1 MATHAGL
8 MRLLNIGLRFA
19 TLGTRFVFVFFLARY
34 MSADSVGYYGIFT
47 ASIGYAIFF
56 VGAEFHVY
64 VARQILSVPAEGRG
78 QMLKGHAALSG
89 MLYLV
94 WIPIIAILLNGVGWP
109 AHLVWWFLPILFLDH
124 INQELFRLMV
134 IMRSQLTASF
144 LLFVRQGSWAIGM
157 VLLMIF
163 SERSRNLDIIMLTWL
178 VAGVAALAL
187 GLYKL
192 RQLEISGWRR
202 PIDWAWL
209 RRGLLIA
216 APFLVA
222 TLAQRGILTFDRYW
236 LKDLGGIEIVG
247 SYVLFFGVASS
258 LTVFLDAGVFSYTY
272 PELIKHHINNE
283 RAIARAKVR
292 AMLFQ
297 TVIISAGFSVVS
309 WGLMPYILLWVG
321 NPVHESYLGL
331 FPWVMSAIAI
341 YGISQVPH
349 WGLYALGKDRV
360 IVLSHVAAFMAF
372 IIVTWIS
379 SDAFGP
385 YAVLIGVNVA
395 FGTILALKAVAYLRL
410 TRPARH

>member
-1 MATHAGL
+1 
-8 MRLLNIGLRFA
+8 MRVLNIGLRFA

-47 ASIGYAIFF
+47 ASIGYAIYF
-56 VGAEFHVY
+56 VGAELHVY

-78 QMLKGHAALSG
+78 PMLKGHAALSG

-94 WIPIIAILLNGVGWP
+94 WVPIIVILLNSANWP
-109 AHLVWWFLPILFLDH
+109 EHLVWWFLPILFLDH
-124 INQELFRLMV
+124 VNQELFRLMV

-163 SERSRNLDIIMLTWL
+163 SQSSRSLDIIMLTWL
-178 VAGVAALAL
+178 VAGIAALAL
-187 GLYKL
+187 GLHKL

-202 PIDWAWL
+202 PVDWAWL

-236 LKDLGGIEIVG
+236 LQDLGGIDIVG

-292 AMLFQ
+292 AMLLQ
-297 TVIISAGFSVVS
+297 TLAISAGFSLVS

-321 NPVHESYLGL
+321 NPVHESYLGM
-331 FPWVMSAIAI
+331 FPWVMFAIAL

-349 WGLYALGKDRV
+349 WGLYAIGKDKV
-360 IVLSHVAAFMAF
+360 IVLSHVAALMAF
-372 IIVTWIS
+372 VVVTWLS

-385 YAVLIGVNVA
+385 YAVLIGVNTA
-395 FGTILALKAVAYLRL
+395 FGTILAGKAVAYLHF
-410 TRPARH
+410 TRPKHG

>member
-1 MATHAGL
+1 

-78 QMLKGHAALSG
+78 PMLKGHAALSG

-94 WIPIIAILLNGVGWP
+94 WIPIIAFLLNGAGWP
-109 AHLVWWFLPILFLDH
+109 EHLVWWFLPILFLDH
-124 INQELFRLMV
+124 VNQELFRLMV

-157 VLLMIF
+157 VLLMMF
-163 SERSRNLDIIMLTWL
+163 AQSSRSLDIIMLTWL
-178 VAGVAALAL
+178 LAGITALAL
-187 GLYKL
+187 GVYKL
-192 RQLEISGWRR
+192 RQLEISGWRS

-236 LKDLGGIEIVG
+236 LKDLGGIDIVG

-258 LTVFLDAGVFSYTY
+258 LSVFLDAGVFSYTY

-297 TVIISAGFSVVS
+297 TLAISAGFSLVS
-309 WGLMPYILLWVG
+309 WALMPYILLWVG
-321 NPVHESYLGL
+321 NPVHDSYLGL
-331 FPWVMSAIAI
+331 FPWVMLSVAL

-349 WGLYALGKDRV
+349 WGLYSIGKDKV
-360 IVLSHVAAFMAF
+360 IVLSHVAALMVFA
-372 IIVTWIS
+372 IITWLS

-395 FGTILALKAVAYLRL
+395 FGTILAVKAVAYLRL
-410 TRPARH
+410 TAGHEGQKRE